1 MWLLLFGIHLCK
13 VAELTV
19 CTFYSTAD
27 TMCYI
32 PKEFE
37 NGEVDF
43 SDIHLGSTAHYTCN
57 DGYTLVGP
65 ATRECLITGTW
76 SGYTPVC
83 VANSAN
89 GSKINSTLVI
99 MFS

>member
-1 MWLLLFGIHLCK
+1 M
-13 VAELTV
+13 

-32 PKEFE
+32 QKEFE
-37 NGEVDF
+37 NGKVDF
-43 SDIHLGSTAHYTCN
+43 SDTHFRTTAHYTCI
-57 DGYTLVGP
+57 DGYTLIGP

-83 VANSAN
+83 VSNSTN
-89 GSKINSTLVI
+89 ESKINSALVI

>member
-1 MWLLLFGIHLCK
+1 M
-13 VAELTV
+13 
-19 CTFYSTAD
+19 CTFYSAPD

-32 PKEFE
+32 QKEFE
-37 NGEVDF
+37 NGKVDF
-43 SDIHLGSTAHYTCN
+43 SDNHLGSTAHYTCN

-89 GSKINSTLVI
+89 GRKINIALVI